1 MTRRTTAHLFCSANG
16 VVESPNLWQ
25 FDAFGPEEGE
35 LMGRAISN
43 VTDMVI
49 GRKLWQEWSEY
60 WPAADGNDPF
70 ARFVNP
76 LRKHVIS
83 TTLSGELGW
92 NSSLIADDA
101 AATRGQ
107 CHHKRRQRR
116 THLLTAHMRSHMEPD
131 QLDLYRRSSSWTA
144 DLVGSATDL
153 TPTTPCDEW
162 TVRDLLNHM
171 LDTQRFFLGRARGED
186 VAPPAPN
193 PPDLLS
199 DTPRKDFERMQSQVI
214 DTFSQDGVIDKT
226 GPALSIAFCDQLLHG
241 CDLARATGQDDA
253 MRSEERRVGKEGRL
267 RGSRTE

>member
-92 NSSLIADDA
+92 NSSLIADDPVA
-101 AATRGQ
+101 YVEKLKQDGSGDITVAGGVETTRSLFLAGVVDALTLTI
-107 CHHKRRQRR
+107 HPVVTPEGRR
-116 THLLTAHMRSHMEPD
+116 LFDES
-131 QLDLYRRSSSWTA
+131 
-144 DLVGSATDL
+144 V
-153 TPTTPCDEW
+153 PTT
-162 TVRDLLNHM
+162 RL
-171 LDTQRFFLGRARGED
+171 
-186 VAPPAPN
+186 
-193 PPDLLS
+193 
-199 DTPRKDFERMQSQVI
+199 
-214 DTFSQDGVIDKT
+214 
-226 GPALSIAFCDQLLHG
+226 QLVDSAITSAGNAVL
-241 CDLARATGQDDA
+241 TY
-253 MRSEERRVGKEGRL
+253 SL
-267 RGSRTE
+267 RT